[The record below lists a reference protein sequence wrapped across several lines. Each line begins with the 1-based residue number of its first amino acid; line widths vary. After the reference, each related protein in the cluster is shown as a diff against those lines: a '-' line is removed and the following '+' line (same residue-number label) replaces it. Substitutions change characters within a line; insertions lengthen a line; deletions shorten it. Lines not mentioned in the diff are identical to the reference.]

1 MIGRKKPRRDC
12 VFDVDNRDVVD
23 AVVVVV
29 DALRLFL
36 SGANK
41 GVGENQAKVLKWVE
55 DLHLGHILLKTSI
68 L

>member
-1 MIGRKKPRRDC
+1 LAGCDC
-12 VFDVDNRDVVD
+12 IFHVDNRDVVVVV
-23 AVVVVV
+23 VVVVV

-36 SGANK
+36 SGANE

-55 DLHLGHILLKTSI
+55 DLHLGRILLKSSI